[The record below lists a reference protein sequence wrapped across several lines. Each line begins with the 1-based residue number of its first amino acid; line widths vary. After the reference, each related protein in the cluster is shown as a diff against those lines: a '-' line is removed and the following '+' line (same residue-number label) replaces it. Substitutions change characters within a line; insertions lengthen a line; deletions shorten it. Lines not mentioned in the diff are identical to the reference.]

1 MDFFKNQTRP
11 RSDEP
16 VHPTN
21 AIFPKDID
29 IKEEWK
35 QLQESNNEVIEP
47 IKHDK
52 PNGMG

>member
-1 MDFFKNQTRP
+1 MDFSKNQTRP
-11 RSDEP
+11 RSDEL
-16 VHPTN
+16 VYPTN
-21 AIFPKDID
+21 AILSKDID
-29 IKEEWK
+29 IKKEWE